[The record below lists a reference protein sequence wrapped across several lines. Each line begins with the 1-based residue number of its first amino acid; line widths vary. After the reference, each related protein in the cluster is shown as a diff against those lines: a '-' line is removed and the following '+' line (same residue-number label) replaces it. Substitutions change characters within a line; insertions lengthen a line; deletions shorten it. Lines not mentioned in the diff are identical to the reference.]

1 MIVRNSMLSNRC
13 GLILAFLVVALRC
26 SSVPQQTVAE
36 VVKRSGDAVV
46 QIVISDSDGQET
58 ALGSGFLI
66 SADGEVVTNFHVIK
80 DAHSAVVKLSTGA
93 FFPVSGILAS
103 DSDRDLAILKIKGNR
118 LPFLA
123 LGSDSKPQVGDH
135 VVAIGSPL
143 GYQGTVS
150 DGVISSL
157 RDDDGKKWIQTTAP
171 VSHGNSGG
179 PLLDMNN
186 QVIGIIDWGIKPELG
201 QNLNFA
207 IPLSELTALILTSRQ
222 QLQSMDSATDK
233 SVGSFTE
240 GTLWTSLTSGTD
252 FKVRQDGDFLYAEM
266 ILSTEYSKAG
276 AFNRTEVKRGP
287 DGKWQGKARINW
299 PCDYRHGFGANR
311 DTDTHMCSLT
321 RDVEIDSMS
330 RTRIEGILT
339 TGEKFNCGKCEDTG
353 KPIPSPFTWIPK

>member
-1 MIVRNSMLSNRC
+1 MCANRC
-13 GLILAFLVVALRC
+13 GLIFTFLLGALPC
-26 SSVPQQTVAE
+26 YSAAQQTVAE
-36 VVKRSGDAVV
+36 VVKRSSDAVV
-46 QIVISDSDGQET
+46 LIVTSDSNGQET

-80 DAHSAVVKLSTGA
+80 DAHSAIVKLSTRA

-103 DSDRDLAILKIKGNR
+103 DPSRDLAILEIKGNN

-123 LGSDSKPQVGDH
+123 LGSDNKPQVGDH

-157 RDDDGKKWIQTTAP
+157 RDDGGKKWIQTTAP

-179 PLLDMNN
+179 PLLDMDG
-186 QVIGIIDWGIKPELG
+186 QVIGIIDWGIRPELG

-222 QLQSMDSATDK
+222 QLQSMDSATET

-240 GTLWTSLTSGTD
+240 GTLWTSLTSGAD

-266 ILSTEYSKAG
+266 ILSAEYLKAG
-276 AFNRTEVKRGP
+276 AFNRAEVKRGP
-287 DGKWQGKARINW
+287 DGKWRGKDRINW
-299 PCDYRHGFGANR
+299 PCEYRHGFNGVLQPR
-311 DTDTHMCSLT
+311 DTDTHMCSIT
-321 RDVEIDSMS
+321 EDIEIDSLS
-330 RTRIEGILT
+330 ATRIEGILT
-339 TGEKFNCGKCEDTG
+339 TSEKFNCGRCEGTG
-353 KPIPSPFTWIPK
+353 KPIQSPFTWIPK

>member
-1 MIVRNSMLSNRC
+1 MRAIRY
-13 GLILAFLVVALRC
+13 GLILAFLVVALP
-26 SSVPQQTVAE
+26 SYSAPQQTVAE
-36 VVKRSGDAVV
+36 VVKRSSDAVV
-46 QIVISDSDGQET
+46 LIVTSDSNGQET

-66 SADGEVVTNFHVIK
+66 SADGEIVTNFHVIK

-103 DSDRDLAILKIKGNR
+103 DPDRDLAILKIKGKN

-123 LGSDSKPQVGDH
+123 LGSDNRVQVGDH

-143 GYQGTVS
+143 GYEGTVS

-157 RDDDGKKWIQTTAP
+157 RDDGGKKWIQTTAP

-186 QVIGIIDWGIKPELG
+186 QVVGVIDWGIKPELG

-207 IPLSELTALILTSRQ
+207 IPSSELTALILTSRQ
-222 QLQSMDSATDK
+222 QLQSMDSASEK

-240 GTLWTSLTSGTD
+240 GTLWTSLTGGMD

-266 ILSTEYSKAG
+266 ILDPKALKAG
-276 AFNRTEVKRGP
+276 VFERMEVKRGT
-287 DGKWQGKARINW
+287 DGVWQGKARQNW
-299 PCDYRHGFGANR
+299 PCEYRHGFGAYR
-311 DTDTHMCSLT
+311 DTDTHMCSIT
-321 RDVEIDSMS
+321 RDVEIDSLS
-330 RTRIEGILT
+330 KTRIEGILIIS
-339 TGEKFNCGKCEDTG
+339 EKFNCGKCEDTG
-353 KPIPSPFTWIPK
+353 KPVSNPFTWIPK